1 MIDAIGWLG
10 AFLFSACGL
19 PQAVKCA
26 KDGHSRGLSWA
37 FLGMWAGGEIL
48 TIVYVMATT
57 RDNILLANYFVNMV
71 FLVVMLRYKL
81 VERR

>member
-1 MIDAIGWLG
+1 MIDLIGWVG

-26 KDGHSRGLSWA
+26 KDGHSRGLSWG

-48 TIVYVMATT
+48 TIVYVLATT
-57 RDNILLANYFVNMV
+57 KDIILLSNYFVNIA
-71 FLVVMLRYKL
+71 FLAVMLRYKL